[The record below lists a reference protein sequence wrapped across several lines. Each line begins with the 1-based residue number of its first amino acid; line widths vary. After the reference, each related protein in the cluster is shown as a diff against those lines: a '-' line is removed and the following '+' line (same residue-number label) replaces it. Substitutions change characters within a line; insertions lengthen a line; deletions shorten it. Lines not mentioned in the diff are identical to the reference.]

1 MIEFAIRKSQE
12 EIRRHPGTVVVSGT
26 YTIGKER
33 VFLALAEALGS
44 KICVTKEKEAILGCL
59 QWSELQSL
67 LTTAPLTASVHVLPM
82 RKLNVN
88 VSMYIL

>member
-12 EIRRHPGTVVVSGT
+12 AIRRHPGTVVVSGT

-44 KICVTKEKEAILGCL
+44 KICVTKEKEAILGYL
-59 QWSELQSL
+59 QWPELQSL